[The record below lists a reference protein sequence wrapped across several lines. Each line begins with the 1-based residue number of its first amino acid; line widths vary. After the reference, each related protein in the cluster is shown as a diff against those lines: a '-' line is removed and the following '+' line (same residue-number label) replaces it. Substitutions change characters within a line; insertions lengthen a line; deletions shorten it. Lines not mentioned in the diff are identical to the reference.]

1 MNVQGFQKLT
11 LLDFPGSTACT
22 VFTGGCNLRCPF
34 CHNAS
39 LVKNPI
45 ENPNATDI
53 VLEYLEKRKGILDG
67 VCITG
72 GEPLLQPDLKDFILK
87 IKAMGFKVK
96 LDTNGAL
103 PKRLKEI
110 LPYIDYVAMD
120 VKSSLDTYPL
130 LTGSGIEPSVFK
142 ESIDII
148 MNSSVPHEF
157 RTTAVKGLH
166 VKEDFIK
173 IARLLKGEKKYFIQ
187 KFVDSGNLLKGG
199 EAFSKDE
206 MHEILEEVRK
216 YIPEA
221 ELRGEE

>member
-1 MNVQGFQKLT
+1 
-11 LLDFPGSTACT
+11 
-22 VFTGGCNLRCPF
+22 
-34 CHNAS
+34 
-39 LVKNPI
+39 
-45 ENPNATDI
+45 
-53 VLEYLEKRKGILDG
+53 
-67 VCITG
+67 
-72 GEPLLQPDLKDFILK
+72 
-87 IKAMGFKVK
+87 
-96 LDTNGAL
+96 
-103 PKRLKEI
+103 
-110 LPYIDYVAMD
+110 
-120 VKSSLDTYPL
+120 
-130 LTGSGIEPSVFK
+130 SV
-142 ESIDII
+142 S
-148 MNSSVPHEF
+148 HEF